1 MHALS
6 QLKLKKA
13 YTVHILEKYIPLLQF
28 TKCIMLRSLLK
39 YVSKGWFWDTMYNLF
54 KTLNFMN
61 MNSPKSFH
69 LTSVVMSDLTI
80 SKLYFRFARYG
91 TDLAKYSCWKRCFI
105 NQIKVSEW
113 LTYTFYDFLLVTS
126 IWTYSM

>member
-39 YVSKGWFWDTMYNLF
+39 CFKRVVLRHYVQ
-54 KTLNFMN
+54 
-61 MNSPKSFH
+61 SFQ
-69 LTSVVMSDLTI
+69 D
-80 SKLYFRFARYG
+80 F
-91 TDLAKYSCWKRCFI
+91 
-105 NQIKVSEW
+105 E
-113 LTYTFYDFLLVTS
+113 FYENEFS
-126 IWTYSM
+126 